1 MGREKYMEILDAWL
15 EERLKLV
22 AAATVDTDKVIEHV
36 KKELKEKILESFKN
50 GASAGRYGKT
60 YATRKTNT
68 QGAAQG
74 SNSTN
79 DAATATKAS

>member
-1 MGREKYMEILDAWL
+1 MERKNYMEILDGWL

-22 AAATVDTDKVIEHV
+22 AVATVDTDKVIEHV

-50 GASAGRYGKT
+50 GASAGRSGKP
-60 YATRKTNT
+60 YATRQKNS

-74 SNSTN
+74 SDSTN
-79 DAATATKAS
+79 DAATTT

>member
-1 MGREKYMEILDAWL
+1 MERKNYMEILDGWL

-22 AAATVDTDKVIEHV
+22 VVATTDEVVEHV
-36 KKELKEKILESFKN
+36 KKEIKEKILESFKN
-50 GASAGRYGKT
+50 GASAGRSGKP
-60 YATRKTNT
+60 YATRQKNS

-79 DAATATKAS
+79 DAATTT

>member
-1 MGREKYMEILDAWL
+1 MERKNYMEILDAWL

-22 AAATVDTDKVIEHV
+22 VVATTDEVVEHV
-36 KKELKEKILESFKN
+36 KKEIKEKILESFKN
-50 GASAGRYGKT
+50 GASAGRSGKP
-60 YATRKTNT
+60 YATRQKNS

-79 DAATATKAS
+79 DAATTT